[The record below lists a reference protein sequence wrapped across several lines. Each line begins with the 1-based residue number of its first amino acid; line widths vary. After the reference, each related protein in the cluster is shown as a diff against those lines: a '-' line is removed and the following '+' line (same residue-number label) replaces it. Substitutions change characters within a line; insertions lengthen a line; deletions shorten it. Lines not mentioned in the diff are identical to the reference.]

1 MRPEG
6 LVGIGTFADA
16 ARMTVR
22 ALRHY
27 HDEGVLRPAW
37 VDPRTGYRWY
47 SWDQLADAL
56 RITTLRELGVPLPT
70 IRDHLA
76 GGLGLRDLLAAE
88 RGRLRRQIEQA
99 RRALAVIDALE
110 AGGDIPHHPVDTIRI
125 GRVETVA
132 LAGVVPAAELGPG
145 AARLI
150 DRLLDEADRA
160 SLPTD
165 EPVWGEYPVR
175 LDGRVR
181 VVVHLPVAPGAG
193 PAAGRPGSALRRD
206 AIPAG
211 DYARVVHEGSLAT
224 LPLAYRSLLTSFA
237 AAGDTPSGPV
247 LERYVEAPGGASD
260 DGLRTEVLHRRPGAR

>member
-1 MRPEG
+1 
-6 LVGIGTFADA
+6 
-16 ARMTVR
+16 
-22 ALRHY
+22 
-27 HDEGVLRPAW
+27 
-37 VDPRTGYRWY
+37 
-47 SWDQLADAL
+47 
-56 RITTLRELGVPLPT
+56 PLPT
-70 IRDHLA
+70 IRAHLA

-99 RRALAVIDALE
+99 RRALAVIDALGAGGDILHHPVDTIRSWRVATVAPAGVVPAAAPATGPGRLRRQLAQARRACAVTDALD
-110 AGGDIPHHPVDTIRI
+110 AGGDIPHHPVDTIRT

-237 AAGDTPSGPV
+237 AAGGTPSGPV

-260 DGLRTEVLHRRPGAR
+260 DGLRTEVL